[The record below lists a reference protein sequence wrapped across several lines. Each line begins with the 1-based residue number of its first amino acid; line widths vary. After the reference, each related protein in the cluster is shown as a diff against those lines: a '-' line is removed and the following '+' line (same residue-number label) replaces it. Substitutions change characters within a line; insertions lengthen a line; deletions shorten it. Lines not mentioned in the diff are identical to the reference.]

1 MGKNLIEFDN
11 FQLEKLK
18 EIAFKNKLKLSNQ
31 SYVDLAVSISTSI
44 IQHLDAE
51 SFEQITSFKL

>member
-11 FQLEKLK
+11 LQLEKLK

-31 SYVDLAVSISTSI
+31 SYVDLAVSISTSV
-44 IQHLDAE
+44 IQYLDTE